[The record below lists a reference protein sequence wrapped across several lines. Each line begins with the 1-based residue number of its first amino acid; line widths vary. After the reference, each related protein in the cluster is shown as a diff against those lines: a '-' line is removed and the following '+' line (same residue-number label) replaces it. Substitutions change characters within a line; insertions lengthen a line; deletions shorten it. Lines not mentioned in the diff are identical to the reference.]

1 MRKVLIIEGN
11 ELNREIL
18 ASILEVAMFTARK
31 LGTKVVAEGVETAK
45 QVEALKS
52 MGAGTLDIYAQGYY
66 YSKPIPMDQFR
77 EYIQNR

>member
-18 ASILEVAMFTARK
+18 ASILEDEYAV
-31 LGTKVVAEGVETAK
+31 LTAK

-52 MGAGTLDIYAQGYY
+52 MGTGTLDIYAQGYY